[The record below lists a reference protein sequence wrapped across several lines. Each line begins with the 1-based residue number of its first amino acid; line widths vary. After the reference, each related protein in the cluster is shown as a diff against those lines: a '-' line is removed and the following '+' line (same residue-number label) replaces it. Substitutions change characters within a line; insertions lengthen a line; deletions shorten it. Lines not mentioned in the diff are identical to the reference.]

1 MQEQFKK
8 SFCGPPAFNDP
19 CGSTR
24 CVDIYRAGPDGAW
37 PASNDDDD
45 DDDGTWPAS
54 NDDDGDDGAWPASN
68 DDDPDHHVSIRSCLH
83 PGDLD
88 TLTLWTRA
96 YFEVEDIL

>member
-45 DDDGTWPAS
+45 DDDG
-54 NDDDGDDGAWPASN
+54 AWPRV
-68 DDDPDHHVSIRSCLH
+68 DRQLVRMGYRLLVSCKDGL
-83 PGDLD
+83 
-88 TLTLWTRA
+88 
-96 YFEVEDIL
+96 

>member
-24 CVDIYRAGPDGAW
+24 CVDIYRDGPDGAW

-45 DDDGTWPAS
+45 D
-54 NDDDGDDGAWPASN
+54 GAWPASN
-68 DDDPDHHVSIRSCLH
+68 DMIWYIFETSM
-83 PGDLD
+83 D
-88 TLTLWTRA
+88 TCYIENYT
-96 YFEVEDIL
+96 F

>member
-45 DDDGTWPAS
+45 DDDGAS
-54 NDDDGDDGAWPASN
+54 PRVDRQLVRMGYRLLVRG
-68 DDDPDHHVSIRSCLH
+68 CKGL
-83 PGDLD
+83 
-88 TLTLWTRA
+88 
-96 YFEVEDIL
+96 

>member
-45 DDDGTWPAS
+45 DDDG
-54 NDDDGDDGAWPASN
+54 AWPRV
-68 DDDPDHHVSIRSCLH
+68 DRQLVRMGYRLLVR
-83 PGDLD
+83 GFKGL
-88 TLTLWTRA
+88 
-96 YFEVEDIL
+96 